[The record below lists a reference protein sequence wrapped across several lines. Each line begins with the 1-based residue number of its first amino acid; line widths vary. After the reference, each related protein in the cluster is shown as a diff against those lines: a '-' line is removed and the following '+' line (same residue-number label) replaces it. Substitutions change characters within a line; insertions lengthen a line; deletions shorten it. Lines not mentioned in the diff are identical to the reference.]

1 MKFLDDHVILEERVF
16 IEGQFYSV
24 TGFNVIKLFDFNL
37 LIIQAQNDSFA
48 KSDQNS
54 CIILLQVIVSSDYFD
69 YKKTFAIC

>member
-1 MKFLDDHVILEERVF
+1 MKFLDDHVILEEWVF

-48 KSDQNS
+48 KSGQNS
-54 CIILLQVIVSSDYFD
+54 FIILLQVIVSSDHID
-69 YKKTFAIC
+69 YKETFAIC

>member
-1 MKFLDDHVILEERVF
+1 MKFLDDHVILEEWVF

-48 KSDQNS
+48 KSGQNS
-54 CIILLQVIVSSDYFD
+54 FIILLQVIVSSDHFD